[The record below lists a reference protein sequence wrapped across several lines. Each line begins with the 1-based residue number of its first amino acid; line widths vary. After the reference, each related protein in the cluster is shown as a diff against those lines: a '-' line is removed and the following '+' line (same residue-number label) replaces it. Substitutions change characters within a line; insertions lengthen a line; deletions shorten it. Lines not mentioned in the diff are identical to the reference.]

1 MGGAGKRKPSDP
13 FTVLAHPLRR
23 RVLRA
28 MLRKDSEV
36 TPRELS
42 VKLGEPLSMLSYHV
56 RVLEECEA
64 VKLTRTQRVRG
75 ATQHFYRPT
84 VKTEWVRTALRTTED
99 PPLENPGRGEEKG

>member
-1 MGGAGKRKPSDP
+1 MGTGAKRKPKDP

-28 MLRKDSEV
+28 MLSQSGEA
-36 TPRELS
+36 TPRELAT
-42 VKLGEPLSMLSYHV
+42 KLGEPLSMLSYHV
-56 RVLEECEA
+56 RVLEEYEA
-64 VKLTRTQRVRG
+64 VKQTRTQRVRG

-99 PPLENPGRGEEKG
+99 QPPENPGRGEEKG